1 MEENNLT
8 QIDKLIKLGKEYLDK
23 GFFEF
28 AIDIFTQAIN
38 LDPKYFDIYNLRG
51 MAYGD
56 ASEFEDSIAD
66 FGVYIALHDDSSG
79 YCNRGLSYWYN
90 GMLDKAIDDFNTAIG
105 KNPENKDY
113 FAYRGFV
120 WHTYAERDK
129 PNANESLAKAIADC
143 SKAIILG
150 FNRYSV
156 FECRGLAYLETGETE
171 KALNDLNRALAI
183 EPNDID
189 VQIERILAL
198 SKLKIK
204 KDEGISQPEGS
215 EIDDT
220 KLWN

>member
-1 MEENNLT
+1 
-8 QIDKLIKLGKEYLDK
+8 
-23 GFFEF
+23 
-28 AIDIFTQAIN
+28 
-38 LDPKYFDIYNLRG
+38 LDPKNFELYNLRG

-56 ASEFEDSIAD
+56 ANELEDSIAD

-79 YCNRGLSYWYN
+79 YCNRGLSYWYS
-90 GMLDKAIDDFNTAIG
+90 GMLDRAIDDFNNAIE
-105 KNPENKDY
+105 KNPENKNY

-120 WHTYAERDK
+120 WYTYAERDK
-129 PNANESLAKAIADC
+129 PNSNESLVNAIADC
-143 SKAIILG
+143 SKAIFLG

-156 FECRGLAYLETGETE
+156 FEYRGLAYLATGETE

-204 KDEGISQPEGS
+204 KDELKDQSKGS
-215 EIDDT
+215 EIDNS